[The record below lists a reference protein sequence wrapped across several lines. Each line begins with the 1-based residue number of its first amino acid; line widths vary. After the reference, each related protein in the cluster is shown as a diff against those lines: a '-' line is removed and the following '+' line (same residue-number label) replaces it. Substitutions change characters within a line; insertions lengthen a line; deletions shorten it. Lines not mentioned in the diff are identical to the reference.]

1 MHASVMER
9 LTPDRV
15 CVMTQQRSGGRWQAL
30 DGGRGA
36 DNDGSVIPRQAPRH
50 EAASSPADHEDT
62 LVRMLYEEHAGPL
75 LMFVLRLTGGD
86 RQRAE
91 DIVQETLLRAWR
103 NAHRLGA
110 QGQSSL
116 RPWLV
121 TVARRIAIDDH
132 RSENARPPETYGRDL
147 ENFSEPDETDRV
159 LRLMTVTDALRTLS
173 QPHREIIL
181 ETYFR
186 GKTVPQESEQ
196 FEEHLAGCW
205 ACAGELES
213 MLPVVNLLSEVD
225 GQSLITAEQ
234 SRSDGRLLDRMIVEV
249 GAHRRKVRS
258 RQWLAAAAAGRLL
271 GTTPR
276 GSPLGGRR
284 PFCGTRPPA

>member
-9 LTPDRV
+9 RAPGEVRG
-15 CVMTQQRSGGRWQAL
+15 MTGRGSGGGRWQAL

-36 DNDGSVIPRQAPRH
+36 ENDGSVIPRQAPRH
-50 EAASSPADHEDT
+50 EAAPGADHEDT

-110 QGQSSL
+110 QGQQSL

-132 RSENARPPETYGRDL
+132 RSTTARPPETYDREL
-147 ENFSEPDETDRV
+147 ESFPSTADDTDRV
-159 LRLMTVTDALRTLS
+159 LQLMTVTDALKTLS
-173 QPHREIIL
+173 QSHREIL
-181 ETYFR
+181 VETYFR
-186 GKTVPQESEQ
+186 GRTVPEAAEV
-196 FEEHLAGCW
+196 LG
-205 ACAGELES
+205 
-213 MLPVVNLLSEVD
+213 LP
-225 GQSLITAEQ
+225 
-234 SRSDGRLLDRMIVEV
+234 
-249 GAHRRKVRS
+249 
-258 RQWLAAAAAGRLL
+258 L
-271 GTTPR
+271 GTAKSRVYYALRALRTALQQR
-276 GSPLGGRR
+276 GV
-284 PFCGTRPPA
+284 TE

>member
-1 MHASVMER
+1 MRSMAVER

-30 DGGRGA
+30 DGGRSSGQ
-36 DNDGSVIPRQAPRH
+36 DESVTPRQVPRH
-50 EAASSPADHEDT
+50 EAGPSASSHEDT

-110 QGQSSL
+110 QGQQSL

-132 RSENARPPETYGRDL
+132 RSTSARPAETYDREL
-147 ENFSEPDETDRV
+147 ESFPSTADDTDRV
-159 LRLMTVTDALRTLS
+159 LRLMTVTDALKTLS
-173 QPHREIIL
+173 QSHREIL
-181 ETYFR
+181 VETYFR
-186 GKTVPQESEQ
+186 GRTVPEAAEV
-196 FEEHLAGCW
+196 LD
-205 ACAGELES
+205 
-213 MLPVVNLLSEVD
+213 LP
-225 GQSLITAEQ
+225 
-234 SRSDGRLLDRMIVEV
+234 
-249 GAHRRKVRS
+249 
-258 RQWLAAAAAGRLL
+258 L
-271 GTTPR
+271 GTAKSRVYYALRALRTALQQR
-276 GSPLGGRR
+276 GV
-284 PFCGTRPPA
+284 TE

>member
-1 MHASVMER
+1 MHAVAVDR
-9 LTPDRV
+9 LAPGGV
-15 CVMTQQRSGGRWQAL
+15 CLMTQQRAGGRWQSL

-36 DNDGSVIPRQAPRH
+36 DDGGALIGRRAPRH
-50 EAASSPADHEDT
+50 GAAEPSGPSHEDT

-110 QGQSSL
+110 QGQQSL

-132 RSENARPPETYGRDL
+132 RSASARPAETYDREL
-147 ENFSEPDETDRV
+147 ESFPSTADDTDRV
-159 LRLMTVTDALRTLS
+159 LQSMTVSDALRELS
-173 QPHREIIL
+173 QSHREILI

-186 GKTVPQESEQ
+186 GRTVPEAAEK
-196 FEEHLAGCW
+196 LN
-205 ACAGELES
+205 
-213 MLPVVNLLSEVD
+213 LP
-225 GQSLITAEQ
+225 
-234 SRSDGRLLDRMIVEV
+234 
-249 GAHRRKVRS
+249 
-258 RQWLAAAAAGRLL
+258 L
-271 GTTPR
+271 GTAKSRVYYALRALRTALQQR
-276 GSPLGGRR
+276 GV
-284 PFCGTRPPA
+284 TE

>member
-1 MHASVMER
+1 MRSMAVER

-30 DGGRGA
+30 DGGHGTGQDTA
-36 DNDGSVIPRQAPRH
+36 VTPRQAPRH
-50 EAASSPADHEDT
+50 DAGQAASSHEDT

-110 QGQSSL
+110 QGQQSL

-132 RSENARPPETYGRDL
+132 RSTTARPTETYDREL
-147 ENFSEPDETDRV
+147 ESFPSTADETDRV

-173 QPHREIIL
+173 HSHREIL
-181 ETYFR
+181 VETYFR
-186 GKTVPQESEQ
+186 GRTVPEAAEV
-196 FEEHLAGCW
+196 LG
-205 ACAGELES
+205 
-213 MLPVVNLLSEVD
+213 LP
-225 GQSLITAEQ
+225 
-234 SRSDGRLLDRMIVEV
+234 
-249 GAHRRKVRS
+249 
-258 RQWLAAAAAGRLL
+258 L
-271 GTTPR
+271 GTAKSRVYYALRALRTALQQV
-276 GSPLGGRR
+276 GV
-284 PFCGTRPPA
+284 TE

>member
-1 MHASVMER
+1 MHAVAGDPIA
-9 LTPDRV
+9 PDRV
-15 CVMTQQRSGGRWQAL
+15 CVVTQSRSGGRWQSL

-36 DNDGSVIPRQAPRH
+36 DDGGAVIPRQAPRH
-50 EAASSPADHEDT
+50 GAADAGSASHEDT

-110 QGQSSL
+110 QGQQSL

-132 RSENARPPETYGRDL
+132 RSASARPAETYDREL
-147 ENFSEPDETDRV
+147 ESFPSAVDDTDRV
-159 LRLMTVTDALRTLS
+159 LQSMTVSDALRELS
-173 QPHREIIL
+173 QSHREILI

-186 GKTVPQESEQ
+186 GRTVPEAAEN
-196 FEEHLAGCW
+196 LN
-205 ACAGELES
+205 
-213 MLPVVNLLSEVD
+213 LP
-225 GQSLITAEQ
+225 
-234 SRSDGRLLDRMIVEV
+234 
-249 GAHRRKVRS
+249 
-258 RQWLAAAAAGRLL
+258 L
-271 GTTPR
+271 GTAKSRVYYALRALRTALQQR
-276 GSPLGGRR
+276 GV
-284 PFCGTRPPA
+284 TQ